1 MKEFLIA
8 HLDHNVDAILV
19 EELLQGKAYNRVVL
33 DCKNQER
40 GLKERR
46 ARDIREEELEIR
58 KNDGHKLHG
67 VDVGS
72 TTNKKKIKIKK
83 KIKNKKRKRR

>member
-1 MKEFLIA
+1 MNEERKKRKVKKGERGRKGKDRGKKRERRLKKERNKKRIMKEFLIA

-40 GLKERR
+40 GFKERR
-46 ARDIREEELEIR
+46 ARDIREE
-58 KNDGHKLHG
+58 
-67 VDVGS
+67 
-72 TTNKKKIKIKK
+72 
-83 KIKNKKRKRR
+83 